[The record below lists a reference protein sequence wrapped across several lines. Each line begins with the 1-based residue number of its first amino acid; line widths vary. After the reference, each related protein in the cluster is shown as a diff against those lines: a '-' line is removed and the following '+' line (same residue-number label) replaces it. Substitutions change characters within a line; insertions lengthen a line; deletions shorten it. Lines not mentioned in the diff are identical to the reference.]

1 MLLLSALSLAYSP
14 TALIL
19 VLILDFGHKNTPD
32 LISNSKED
40 THQSDICKSAAFNL
54 DEIN

>member
-1 MLLLSALSLAYSP
+1 MLLLSALSLAYFP

-40 THQSDICKSAAFNL
+40 TYQSDICKSAAFNL